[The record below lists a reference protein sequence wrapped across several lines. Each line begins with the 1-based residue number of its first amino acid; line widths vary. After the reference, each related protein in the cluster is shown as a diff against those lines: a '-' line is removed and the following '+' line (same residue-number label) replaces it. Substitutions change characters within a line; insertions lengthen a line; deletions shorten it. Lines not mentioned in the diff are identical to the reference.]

1 MNQTDKEQISAW
13 IQATIAKM
21 VDYQSIQTDLKQ
33 KRNENTEIDSQ
44 IEQMQ
49 HQYSSLAV
57 AFEQGRT
64 A

>member
-21 VDYQSIQTDLKQ
+21 VDYQSIQSDLKQ
-33 KRNENTEIDSQ
+33 KRNENTDIDSQ

>member
-21 VDYQSIQTDLKQ
+21 VDYQSIQSDLKQ

>member
-1 MNQTDKEQISAW
+1 VNQTDKDQISAW

-21 VDYQSIQTDLKQ
+21 VDYQSIQSNLKQ

>member
-1 MNQTDKEQISAW
+1 VNQTDKEQISAW

-21 VDYQSIQTDLKQ
+21 VDYQSIQSDLKQ

>member
-1 MNQTDKEQISAW
+1 VNQTDKEQISAW

-21 VDYQSIQTDLKQ
+21 VDYQSIQTDLKH

>member
-21 VDYQSIQTDLKQ
+21 VDYQSIQSDLKQ

-49 HQYSSLAV
+49 HQYSYLAV

>member
-1 MNQTDKEQISAW
+1 
-13 IQATIAKM
+13 M
-21 VDYQSIQTDLKQ
+21 VDYQSIQSDLKH
-33 KRNENTEIDSQ
+33 KSNENTEIDSQ

-57 AFEQGRT
+57 ALEQGRI

>member
-1 MNQTDKEQISAW
+1 VNQTDKEQISAW